1 MIQFLPGIIFIIF
14 MEHRWQIGSKYK
26 PWLTKESSRLHN
38 GSSLYQDINGEKA
51 CYSKTNKILCLL
63 ADGLGARPK
72 DQKLTDKKLSPG
84 N

>member
-1 MIQFLPGIIFIIF
+1 MVAP
-14 MEHRWQIGSKYK
+14 
-26 PWLTKESSRLHN
+26 
-38 GSSLYQDINGEKA
+38 LYQDINGEKA